1 MSNMNFI
8 RSSLIIFANTL
19 KKTFEFKNRS
29 NRKEFINFFL
39 LWFLIEFI
47 LSQLNLNIVNI
58 LNISFLI
65 VSQALAVRRL
75 HDINISGL
83 YILLFIPIIFITF
96 SNNYIFTCIGI
107 FMGLGFNLILFFLKG
122 TSGTNKYGEEP
133 VN

>member
-1 MSNMNFI
+1 MTNMNFI

-19 KKTFEFKNRS
+19 KKTFEFKDRS

-47 LSQLNLNIVNI
+47 LSRLNLNIVNI
-58 LNISFLI
+58 INILLLI

-83 YILLFIPIIFITF
+83 YILLFIPIILITF

-107 FMGLGFNLILFFLKG
+107 C
-122 TSGTNKYGEEP
+122 YR
-133 VN
+133 